1 MFILIV
7 DCPMLVDLQQ
17 GKMGI
22 KYCIIKSIMVLYYSA
37 KADQTSEGQS
47 YSGKGGL

>member
-1 MFILIV
+1 MI
-7 DCPMLVDLQQ
+7 VDLQQ
-17 GKMGI
+17 CKMGI

-47 YSGKGGL
+47 YSEQGEL